1 MTAITP
7 KPATVSKTG
16 GTGEPERRG
25 EPEESGLPGRLN
37 LVLAAACGLIV
48 ANLYFAQPLVGPIGV
63 ALGLSPDAAGLIVT
77 LTQLGYGLGLLLIV
91 PLGDLFENRKLILVM
106 LGLSILAVLSA
117 GLVTQAA
124 AFLAT
129 AFAIGLCCVAVQ
141 IIVPYAAQMVPA
153 AERGRAVGNVM
164 SGLMVGIMLA
174 RPVSS
179 FIAAF
184 LPWHMVFVLSALAM
198 TGLALFLARV
208 LPPRVPAQR
217 LGYGALIGSLPRLL
231 VTQAVLRRRA
241 AYQACMFAAFSLF
254 WTVTP
259 LLLAS
264 PAFGLTQIGIAL
276 FALAGAAGA
285 LAAPIAGR
293 LADRGVSF
301 AATRIALVGGACAF
315 LVTHLAPEGSTLALA
330 VLTLA
335 AIGLDFAVS
344 TTLVLGQRAIYVLG
358 DEHRSRLN
366 GLYMATSFLGGAVG
380 SAAGAWLYAHYGWW
394 GASLLGFALPAAALL
409 YSLTERR

>member
-1 MTAITP
+1 MTATISEP
-7 KPATVSKTG
+7 DV
-16 GTGEPERRG
+16 TGEPEAT
-25 EPEESGLPGRLN
+25 GLSARLN

-48 ANLYFAQPLVGPIGV
+48 ANLYYAQPLVGPIG
-63 ALGLSPDAAGLIVT
+63 ASLGLSPDAAGLIVM

-91 PLGDLFENRKLILVM
+91 PLGDLFENRKLILMM

-117 GLVTQAA
+117 GLLTQAA
-124 AFLAT
+124 AFLAS

-198 TGLALFLARV
+198 TGLVLFLARV
-208 LPPRVPAQR
+208 LPRRMPASR
-217 LGYGALIGSLPRLL
+217 LGYGALIGSLPRLFA
-231 VTQAVLRRRA
+231 TQPVLRRRA
-241 AYQACMFAAFSLF
+241 AYQGCMFAAFSVF

-264 PAFGLTQIGIAL
+264 PAFGLSQVGIAL

-293 LADRGVSF
+293 LADRGLSF

-315 LVTHLAPEGSTLALA
+315 LVTHLAPQGSTVALV

-335 AIGLDFAVS
+335 AFGLDFAVS

-358 DEHRSRLN
+358 DAHRSRLN